1 MLVGMIVAKL
11 RLFTE
16 KEEENGKTI
25 RAARKSL
32 SRTDDFPCGADYAR
46 VRSYLFT
53 MLVTSEAM
61 DTRMLTE
68 LTQ

>member
-46 VRSYLFT
+46 VRSYFT